1 MTLNI
6 IKNGAT
12 MRPPRIFIYG
22 GAGQGK
28 STVASQ
34 SRKPIFI
41 PTEDGL
47 GQIECDS
54 FPVAKSFQDVT
65 NALNALKT
73 EKHEYRTVVID
84 TVDWLE
90 KIIWNDI
97 CKEYGV
103 KDINSIG
110 KGFGKGYALALT
122 WWEKVRMSLQE
133 LHQKCMAVIFIS
145 HTQTTP
151 IRTPETEEPILQ
163 YAPKIQTKA
172 KDLICEWCD
181 AVLFIT
187 RRFGSIKGEK
197 AGGELVFRTKS
208 TETFYAKSR
217 YYLPEMIPLSW
228 DALEEN
234 IAAAWQKKQKSEEQ
248 KGN

>member
-6 IKNGAT
+6 VKNGT
-12 MRPPRIFIYG
+12 QMRPPRIFIYG

-34 SRKPIFI
+34 SRSPIFI

-47 GQIECDS
+47 GQIPCDS
-54 FPVAKSFQDVT
+54 FPVARTFAEVMNNLS
-65 NALNALKT
+65 ALKT
-73 EKHEYRTVVID
+73 EKHEYKTVVID

-90 KIIWNDI
+90 KIIWGEL

-103 KDINSIG
+103 KDINSVG
-110 KGFGKGYALALT
+110 KGFGKGYALALS
-122 WWEKVRMSLQE
+122 WWEKVRTSCQE
-133 LHQKCMAVIFIS
+133 LHEKGMAVVFIS

-151 IRTPETEEPILQ
+151 IRTPENEEPILQ
-163 YAPKIQTKA
+163 YSPKIHVKA

-187 RRFGSIKGEK
+187 RRFGSVKGEK
-197 AGGELVFRTKS
+197 AGGELVFKTKS
-208 TETFYAKSR
+208 TEAFYAKSR
-217 YYLPEMIPLSW
+217 YDLPEMIPLSW
-228 DALEEN
+228 KSLEDC
-234 IAAAWQKKQKSEEQ
+234 IANSWTKKQSEL

>member
-6 IKNGAT
+6 VKNGMQ

-34 SRKPIFI
+34 ARNPIFI

-47 GQIECDS
+47 GQIQCDS
-54 FPVAKSFQDVT
+54 FPVAHKFSDVT
-65 NALNALKT
+65 GNLTALKT
-73 EKHEYRTVVID
+73 EKHDYKTVVID

-90 KIIWNDI
+90 KIIWGEI
-97 CKEYGV
+97 CAEYGV
-103 KDINSIG
+103 KDINSVG
-110 KGFGKGYALALT
+110 KGYGKGYALALT
-122 WWEKVRMSLQE
+122 WWEKIRIACQE
-133 LHQKCMAVIFIS
+133 LHEKGMAVVFIS

-151 IRTPETEEPILQ
+151 IRTPENEEPVLQ
-163 YAPKIQTKA
+163 YSPKINAKA

-181 AVLFIT
+181 AVLFIA

-197 AGGELVFRTKS
+197 AGGELVFKTKS

-217 YYLPEMIPLSW
+217 YDLPELIPLSW
-228 DALEEN
+228 KALEDCM
-234 IAAAWQKKQKSEEQ
+234 AASWTKKQDEK